1 MPETS
6 SPRAIAYSDVQL
18 QFLLSTLPELAFVGG
33 IRSGKT
39 WAGCSWV
46 LAMLARYPGCTG
58 LVCANTYPQL
68 RDSTLP
74 TMLAVLGAWGWKYR
88 YHRTDKELHVYG
100 RRILFRSLD
109 AYDTIRGQEHGYALI
124 DEASYSSLDAL
135 QVVRGRLS
143 SPNGPC
149 RLRITTTARGRGWL
163 YDQFVTELQEHP
175 ELRSRRGL
183 ISGVTTQQNRFLSK
197 AYLDLVASGYS
208 GDYARQELGG
218 EFVSFSGRVFPFHDD
233 HLVPVKFDPVL
244 PYWHTVD
251 FGRRRPAWLV
261 IQPYG
266 EGDVIVD
273 AYLREDVLTE
283 EMASE
288 MKRRYPDP
296 VFIAC
301 DPAGDASNSHTYESD
316 VGTLKK
322 LFRRPVKFTH
332 DPRLRAIESSVAM
345 VASRVA
351 QGKLYVSR
359 DLSRKRPGEYVS
371 VWGALTGYSYP
382 EGAPGECRPVKDGL
396 TDHVCDALRYYVT
409 NKYYS
414 RTAVD
419 AV

>member
-1 MPETS
+1 METNE
-6 SPRAIAYSDVQL
+6 RRIAYSPTQL
-18 QFLLSTLPELAFVGG
+18 QFLLSPLPELAFVGG

-39 WAGCSWV
+39 WSGCSWV
-46 LAMLARYPGCTG
+46 LMMAKEYPNCTG

-74 TMLAVLGAWGWKYR
+74 TMLSVLDKWGWRYK
-88 YHRTDKELHVYG
+88 YHRTDKELNVYG
-100 RRILFRSLD
+100 RRLLFRSLD
-109 AYDTIRGQEHGYALI
+109 VYDSIRGQEHGYALI

-163 YDQFVTELQEHP
+163 YDQYVTELQERP
-175 ELRSRRGL
+175 ELRSRRG
-183 ISGVTTQQNRFLSK
+183 IIQGVSTQQNTFLTK
-197 AYLDLVASGYS
+197 EYIDMVTSGYS

-218 EFVSFSGRVFPFHDD
+218 EFVAFSGRVFPFSEDA
-233 HLVPVKFDPVL
+233 HLVPVSFDPAL
-244 PYWHTVD
+244 PYWHSVD

-261 IQPYG
+261 IQPHG
-266 EGDVIVD
+266 EGDVVVD

-283 EMASE
+283 EMGAT
-288 MKRRYPDP
+288 MKRKYPDP
-296 VFIAC
+296 VYITC
-301 DPAGDASNSHTYESD
+301 DPAGDASNSHAYESD
-316 VGTLKK
+316 VGVLKK

-351 QGKLYVSR
+351 QGKIAVSK
-359 DLSRKRPGEYVS
+359 DLAKRRPGEYVS
-371 VWGALTGYSYP
+371 VWGALTGYAYP
-382 EGAPGECRPVKDGL
+382 EGSPSDSRPVKDGL

-419 AV
+419 VL